1 MTNLLLRLF
10 VCLICF
16 VFLCAQF
23 IALHKI
29 VVFNKWFT
37 AQTLVTR
44 WFSVGRGEGC
54 YDTRRYDQLF
64 FFFGFFIHN
73 MILSSF
79 FFFFKQIKLQTNSN
93 QMVIYL

>member
-54 YDTRRYDQLF
+54 NDTRRYDQRF
-64 FFFGFFIHN
+64 FFFVFFYSKYDFIK
-73 MILSSF
+73 F
-79 FFFFKQIKLQTNSN
+79 FFFFKQIELQTNSN

>member
-1 MTNLLLRLF
+1 MTNLLLRLLS

-16 VFLCAQF
+16 VFYAQF

-54 YDTRRYDQLF
+54 NDTRRYDQRF
-64 FFFGFFIHN
+64 FFLFFFIHN

-93 QMVIYL
+93 QIVIYL